1 MAAQSQDGW
10 GSGKP
15 LEEEALGAEKHFRIW
30 DGVVAEVGAG
40 EVEEAATPKMLQ
52 APGHCHLTQAGLF
65 SRATPP
71 PSLHSPPPRL
81 PGHEHPAPQ
90 PPSPAGPHSTNP
102 VDTETY
108 PPAGPTASPYH
119 GQTLA
124 FQDSPAHTGAPEP

>member
-65 SRATPP
+65 SRAPP
-71 PSLHSPPPRL
+71 HLHCTALHPGCQATSTL
-81 PGHEHPAPQ
+81 PPQ

-102 VDTETY
+102 ADTETY
-108 PPAGPTASPYH
+108 PPAGPTASPCH

-124 FQDSPAHTGAPEP
+124 FHDSPAHTGAPEP